1 MTSQVWK
8 AMKGVQFVLVAY
20 VISIAAF
27 AYAYNANSVA
37 VKEANNR
44 AAQFKAEA
52 EARSLALENQSIRL
66 RYAFCGLQPYAQI
79 TTPAPT
85 ESARTLRE
93 VIQKAVSPQG
103 LNCSPDPNDGQ

>member
-37 VKEANNR
+37 VKEANAR
-44 AAQFKAEA
+44 AAAFKAESEVRA
-52 EARSLALENQSIRL
+52 QQIEEQNQRQ
-66 RYAFCGLQPYAQI
+66 RYGLCGLQFYLAAPPPPNPTQSNIAFRDVI
-79 TTPAPT
+79 TKLT
-85 ESARTLRE
+85 
-93 VIQKAVSPQG
+93 G
-103 LNCSPDPNDGQ
+103 